1 MPSPGSSRRG
11 RLCPEREYGIITWDT
26 YDREM
31 TKCIALRY
39 TCQVSREIKTE
50 EYRALA
56 ELRYRIRHF
65 LGEGDAAARAA
76 GLEPQQYLLLLMIRG
91 LPAGEQA
98 TIRTLAER
106 LSLKHHSAVE
116 LIDRLEAHGYVR
128 RTRARDDRRRVL
140 VSLLPRGE
148 RMLADVARQRINELR
163 SHGHQLVR
171 AIDQLLDQP
180 RKPRNGGGAKPG
192 PKSRGPEKRG

>member
-1 MPSPGSSRRG
+1 VAG
-11 RLCPEREYGIITWDT
+11 
-26 YDREM
+26 
-31 TKCIALRY
+31 
-39 TCQVSREIKTE
+39 EIKTE

-65 LGEGDAAARAA
+65 LSEGDAVARTA

-91 LPAGEQA
+91 LPGGKDA

-106 LSLKHHSAVE
+106 LTLKHHSVVE
-116 LIDRLEAHGYVR
+116 LIDRLEARGYVR
-128 RTRARDDRRRVL
+128 RSRGRDDRRRVL

-148 RMLADVARQRINELR
+148 RMLEDVARQRINELR
-163 SHGHQLVR
+163 SYGHQLVQ

-180 RKPRNGGGAKPG
+180 RKSRNGA
-192 PKSRGPEKRG
+192 SARNRGRNKHG